1 MPKILVTGGAGF
13 IGSHLVDELIKKNHQ
28 VIVVDDLSTGK
39 KENLNPQ
46 AKFYKLKIQDRK
58 LSLIF
63 KKEKLEIVC
72 HLAAQMN
79 VRRSIADPIFDAQ
92 SNIIGSLNLL
102 ENCVKYKIKKFIFI
116 STGGAIYGDRVKI
129 PTLETEKEQPISPY
143 GIAKLAIEKYLYY
156 YSNQHRLPYT
166 ILRLANIYGPRQNH
180 LGEAGVVAVFCN
192 QLITKKP
199 LWVNGG
205 EQTRDFVYAADV
217 VSAVTKAL
225 PKKVQGIFNIAT
237 GKQTNID
244 NLAKKIIQ
252 IANTKVPVK
261 HRPYIP
267 GEQMKSCLSSNK
279 IKHDLNWQPKY
290 DLERGLKETWDWFQ
304 NQQIF
309 GKISVKKTRCAQAVF
324 ARNFAEY
331 LLVK

>member
-13 IGSHLVDELIKKNHQ
+13 IGSHLVDEFIMQNHQ

-46 AKFYKLKIQDRK
+46 AKFYQLKIQDRK

-63 KKEKLEIVC
+63 KKEKPAIVC

-79 VRRSIADPIFDAQ
+79 VRRSIVDPIFDAQ

-116 STGGAIYGDRVKI
+116 SSGGAIYGDGVKI
-129 PTLETEKEQPISPY
+129 PTLETEKEQPLSPY
-143 GIAKLAIEKYLYY
+143 GIAKLALEKYLYY

-166 ILRLANIYGPRQNH
+166 ILRLANIYGPRQNY
-180 LGEAGVVAVFCN
+180 LGEAGVVAVFGH
-192 QLITKKP
+192 QLISKKS

-205 EQTRDFVYAADV
+205 QQTRDFVYVADV
-217 VSAVTKAL
+217 VSAVIKAL
-225 PKKVQGIFNIAT
+225 PKQVQGIFNIGT

-244 NLAKKIIQ
+244 NLAKKMIQ
-252 IANTKVPVK
+252 ISQTKVFIK
-261 HRPYIP
+261 HRPYVT
-267 GEQMKSCLSSNK
+267 GEQRKSCLSFNK
-279 IKHDLNWQPKY
+279 IKHDLNWQPQY
-290 DLERGLKETWDWFQ
+290 DLNKGLKQTWDWFKA
-304 NQQIF
+304 N
-309 GKISVKKTRCAQAVF
+309 
-324 ARNFAEY
+324 
-331 LLVK
+331 

>member
-13 IGSHLVDELIKKNHQ
+13 IGSHLVDEFIMQNHQ

-46 AKFYKLKIQDRK
+46 AKFYQLKIQDRK

-63 KKEKLEIVC
+63 KKEKPAIVC

-79 VRRSIADPIFDAQ
+79 VRRSIVDPIFDAQ

-116 STGGAIYGDRVKI
+116 SSGGAIYGDGVKI
-129 PTLETEKEQPISPY
+129 PTLETEKEQPLSPY
-143 GIAKLAIEKYLYY
+143 GIAKLALEKYLYY

-166 ILRLANIYGPRQNH
+166 ILRLANIYGPRQNY
-180 LGEAGVVAVFCN
+180 LGEAGVVAVFGH
-192 QLITKKP
+192 QLISKKS

-205 EQTRDFVYAADV
+205 QQTRDFVYVADV
-217 VSAVTKAL
+217 VSAVIKAL
-225 PKKVQGIFNIAT
+225 PKQVQGIFNIGT

-244 NLAKKIIQ
+244 NLAKKMIQ
-252 IANTKVPVK
+252 ISQTKVFIK
-261 HRPYIP
+261 HRPYVT
-267 GEQMKSCLSSNK
+267 GEQMKSCLSFNK
-279 IKHDLNWQPKY
+279 IKHDLNWQPQY
-290 DLERGLKETWDWFQ
+290 DLNKGLKQTWDWFKA
-304 NQQIF
+304 N
-309 GKISVKKTRCAQAVF
+309 
-324 ARNFAEY
+324 
-331 LLVK
+331 

>member
-13 IGSHLVDELIKKNHQ
+13 IGSHLVDEFIMQNHQ

-46 AKFYKLKIQDRK
+46 AKFYQLKIQDRK

-63 KKEKLEIVC
+63 KKEKPAIVC

-79 VRRSIADPIFDAQ
+79 VRRSIVDPIFDAQ

-116 STGGAIYGDRVKI
+116 SSGGAIYGDGVKI
-129 PTLETEKEQPISPY
+129 PTLETEKEQPLSPY
-143 GIAKLAIEKYLYY
+143 GIAKLALEKYSYY

-166 ILRLANIYGPRQNH
+166 ILRLANIYGPRQNY
-180 LGEAGVVAVFCN
+180 LGEAGVVAVFGH
-192 QLITKKP
+192 QLISKKS

-205 EQTRDFVYAADV
+205 QQTRDFVYVADV
-217 VSAVTKAL
+217 VSAVIKAL
-225 PKKVQGIFNIAT
+225 PKQVQGIFNIGT

-244 NLAKKIIQ
+244 NLAKKMIQ
-252 IANTKVPVK
+252 ISQTKVFIK
-261 HRPYIP
+261 HRPYVT
-267 GEQMKSCLSSNK
+267 GEQMKSCLSFNK
-279 IKHDLNWQPKY
+279 IKHDLNWQPQY
-290 DLERGLKETWDWFQ
+290 DLNKGLKQTWDWFKA
-304 NQQIF
+304 N
-309 GKISVKKTRCAQAVF
+309 
-324 ARNFAEY
+324 
-331 LLVK
+331 

>member
-13 IGSHLVDELIKKNHQ
+13 IGSHLVDEFIMQNHQ

-46 AKFYKLKIQDRK
+46 AKFYQLKIQDRK
-58 LSLIF
+58 LSVIF
-63 KKEKLEIVC
+63 KKEKPAIVC

-79 VRRSIADPIFDAQ
+79 VRRSIVDPIFDAQ

-116 STGGAIYGDRVKI
+116 SSGGAIYGDGVKI
-129 PTLETEKEQPISPY
+129 PTLETEKEQPLSPY
-143 GIAKLAIEKYLYY
+143 GIAKLALEKYLYY

-166 ILRLANIYGPRQNH
+166 ILRLANIYGPRQNY
-180 LGEAGVVAVFCN
+180 LGEAGVVAVFGH
-192 QLITKKP
+192 QLISKKS

-205 EQTRDFVYAADV
+205 QQTRDFVYVADV
-217 VSAVTKAL
+217 VSAVIKAL
-225 PKKVQGIFNIAT
+225 PKQVQGIFNIGT

-244 NLAKKIIQ
+244 NLTKKIIQ
-252 IANTKVPVK
+252 ISQTKVPIK
-261 HRPYIP
+261 HRPYIA
-267 GEQMKSCLSSNK
+267 GEQMRSCLSYNK

-290 DLERGLKETWDWFQ
+290 DLNKGLKQTWDWFKA
-304 NQQIF
+304 N
-309 GKISVKKTRCAQAVF
+309 
-324 ARNFAEY
+324 
-331 LLVK
+331 

>member
-13 IGSHLVDELIKKNHQ
+13 IGSHLVDEFIMQNHQ

-46 AKFYKLKIQDRK
+46 AKFYQLKIQDRK

-63 KKEKLEIVC
+63 KKEKPAIVC

-79 VRRSIADPIFDAQ
+79 VRRSIVDPIFDAQ

-116 STGGAIYGDRVKI
+116 SSGGAIYGDGVKI
-129 PTLETEKEQPISPY
+129 PTLETEKEQPLSPY
-143 GIAKLAIEKYLYY
+143 GIAKLALEKYLYY

-166 ILRLANIYGPRQNH
+166 ILRLENIYGPRQNY
-180 LGEAGVVAVFCN
+180 LGEAGVVAVFGH
-192 QLITKKP
+192 QLISKKS

-205 EQTRDFVYAADV
+205 QQTRDFVYVADV
-217 VSAVTKAL
+217 VSAVIKAL
-225 PKKVQGIFNIAT
+225 PKQVQGIFNIGT

-244 NLAKKIIQ
+244 NLAKKMIQ
-252 IANTKVPVK
+252 ISQTKVFIK
-261 HRPYIP
+261 HRPYVT
-267 GEQMKSCLSSNK
+267 GEQMKSCLSFNK
-279 IKHDLNWQPKY
+279 IKHDLNWQPQY
-290 DLERGLKETWDWFQ
+290 DLNKGLKQTWDWFKA
-304 NQQIF
+304 N
-309 GKISVKKTRCAQAVF
+309 
-324 ARNFAEY
+324 
-331 LLVK
+331 

>member
-13 IGSHLVDELIKKNHQ
+13 IGSHLVDEFIMQNHQ

-46 AKFYKLKIQDRK
+46 AKFYQLKIQDRK

-63 KKEKLEIVC
+63 KKEKPAIVC

-79 VRRSIADPIFDAQ
+79 VRRSIVDPIFDAQ

-116 STGGAIYGDRVKI
+116 SSGGAIYGDGVKI

-143 GIAKLAIEKYLYY
+143 GIAKLALEKYLYY

-166 ILRLANIYGPRQNH
+166 ILRLANIYGPRQNY
-180 LGEAGVVAVFCN
+180 LGEAGVVAVFGH
-192 QLITKKP
+192 QLISKKS

-205 EQTRDFVYAADV
+205 QQTRDFVYVADV
-217 VSAVTKAL
+217 VSAVIKAL
-225 PKKVQGIFNIAT
+225 PKQVQGIFNIGT

-244 NLAKKIIQ
+244 NLAKKMIQ
-252 IANTKVPVK
+252 ISQTKVFIK
-261 HRPYIP
+261 HRPYVT
-267 GEQMKSCLSSNK
+267 GEQMKSCLSFNK
-279 IKHDLNWQPKY
+279 IKHDLNWQPQY
-290 DLERGLKETWDWFQ
+290 DLNKGLKQTWDWFKA
-304 NQQIF
+304 N
-309 GKISVKKTRCAQAVF
+309 
-324 ARNFAEY
+324 
-331 LLVK
+331 